1 MDMYLSFE
9 RLPGNGITVFARTTG
24 DPASALPALQRAFR
38 SVEPN
43 VVAIDGRTLAETAA
57 RSIGTTRLTL
67 WLLGVFAAIALAL
80 AGVGIYGVLSHAV
93 RLRTREI
100 GTRLAIGA
108 RPRDILQLV
117 LRWGA
122 TLAAVGIVIGGVV
135 GIVAARSLESMLYSV
150 KTTDARVMAGAVV
163 ALLITAL
170 VASFIPARR
179 AAKTDPAKTLMW

>member
-1 MDMYLSFE
+1 
-9 RLPGNGITVFARTTG
+9 
-24 DPASALPALQRAFR
+24 
-38 SVEPN
+38 
-43 VVAIDGRTLAETAA
+43 
-57 RSIGTTRLTL
+57 
-67 WLLGVFAAIALAL
+67 
-80 AGVGIYGVLSHAV
+80 
-93 RLRTREI
+93 LRTREI